1 MDNIKQIKKINM
13 AADPNETLPHEKMQ
27 KMNDEFL
34 LAGRN
39 GVEPETLTETMTE
52 DMSMSMQM
60 QYSSAQ
66 KNIQPRNIKPQMQLR
81 DNTPPM
87 YKSPK
92 SGADV

>member
-1 MDNIKQIKKINM
+1 
-13 AADPNETLPHEKMQ
+13 MQ

-60 QYSSAQ
+60 QYTSAKKDLPR
-66 KNIQPRNIKPQMQLR
+66 KNI
-81 DNTPPM
+81 
-87 YKSPK
+87 
-92 SGADV
+92 

>member
-1 MDNIKQIKKINM
+1 MQNIKQIQQINKK
-13 AADPNETLPHEKMQ
+13 ADPNKPPPHEQMQ

-60 QYSSAQ
+60 
-66 KNIQPRNIKPQMQLR
+66 
-81 DNTPPM
+81 
-87 YKSPK
+87 
-92 SGADV
+92 

>member
-1 MDNIKQIKKINM
+1 
-13 AADPNETLPHEKMQ
+13 MQ

-60 QYSSAQ
+60 QYTSAQ
-66 KNIQPRNIKPQMQLR
+66 KNM
-81 DNTPPM
+81 
-87 YKSPK
+87 
-92 SGADV
+92 